1 MGEAAD
7 SDSELRERRE
17 RELRVQGSANLD
29 AIEQDVIQVDGV
41 IDARG
46 FENTSNVT
54 VGDLPAHSFKI
65 IVWDG
70 DPAAANDDAIAQ
82 AIWDSKPVG
91 IEDVGTDFGFAVD
104 RRGDNQTMHFAR
116 AAEQEIYLAFDIE
129 VDTSKFPD
137 DGEDQIKE
145 ALVAY
150 ADEVWRIGE
159 DVILSALYG
168 PVFQISGVRKIS
180 AVRAGLTPSPVG
192 TTDLA
197 VAEDEIARADTSRI
211 VVNVS

>member
-1 MGEAAD
+1 
-7 SDSELRERRE
+7 
-17 RELRVQGSANLD
+17 
-29 AIEQDVIQVDGV
+29 
-41 IDARG
+41 
-46 FENTSNVT
+46 
-54 VGDLPAHSFKI
+54 
-65 IVWDG
+65 
-70 DPAAANDDAIAQ
+70 
-82 AIWDSKPVG
+82 
-91 IEDVGTDFGFAVD
+91 
-104 RRGDNQTMHFAR
+104 MHFAR